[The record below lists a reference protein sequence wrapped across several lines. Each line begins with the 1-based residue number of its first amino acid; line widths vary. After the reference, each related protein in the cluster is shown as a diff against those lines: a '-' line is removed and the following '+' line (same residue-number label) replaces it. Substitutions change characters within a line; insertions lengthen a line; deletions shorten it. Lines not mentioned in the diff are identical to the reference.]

1 MDFKEKTPIEK
12 MEEQRQELELEVKNK
27 RRFFYVR
34 IFLILIVG
42 AVLFSFL
49 NLLFKPILSAL
60 P

>member
-49 NLLFKPILSAL
+49 NLLFKPILEAL

>member
-12 MEEQRQELELEVKNK
+12 LEEQRQELELEVKNK

-49 NLLFKPILSAL
+49 NLLFKPILEAL